1 MQRPLSLLPVIP
13 FLSVYVSSQ
22 PTLENA
28 CGNNFRRPPITNT
41 PARRSTRDEPDSV
54 PARQPAE
61 TRDTDIEYKGHD
73 TGIEVQLVN
82 KYDTSQTCNRCARE
96 GVRATQEGV

>member
-1 MQRPLSLLPVIP
+1 
-13 FLSVYVSSQ
+13 
-22 PTLENA
+22 
-28 CGNNFRRPPITNT
+28 
-41 PARRSTRDEPDSV
+41 V

-82 KYDTSQTCNRCARE
+82 KYDTSQTYNRCARE

>member
-1 MQRPLSLLPVIP
+1 VIGAQRVEARSLTHPRLTTIR
-13 FLSVYVSSQ
+13 Y
-22 PTLENA
+22 
-28 CGNNFRRPPITNT
+28 
-41 PARRSTRDEPDSV
+41 TRDEPDSV

-96 GVRATQEGV
+96 DVRATQEGI